1 MHIPKPQPPKKPM
14 TPPLND
20 SHETTPVASPSE
32 EAVKIGVEISNAKR
46 EFVLKP
52 HLTQRPFRTPD
63 MAELRKTLEVE
74 R

>member
-1 MHIPKPQPPKKPM
+1 MHIPKPQPPKKLM
-14 TPPLND
+14 TPPLDD

-32 EAVKIGVEISNAKR
+32 EPVKIGVEISNATR

-52 HLTQRPFRTPD
+52 HLTQRPFRSSD
-63 MAELRKTLEVE
+63 MAAPRKTPEVE

>member
-14 TPPLND
+14 TPPLDD

-32 EAVKIGVEISNAKR
+32 EAVKIGVEISNATR

-52 HLTQRPFRTPD
+52 HLTQRPFRSSD
-63 MAELRKTLEVE
+63 MAALRKTLEVE